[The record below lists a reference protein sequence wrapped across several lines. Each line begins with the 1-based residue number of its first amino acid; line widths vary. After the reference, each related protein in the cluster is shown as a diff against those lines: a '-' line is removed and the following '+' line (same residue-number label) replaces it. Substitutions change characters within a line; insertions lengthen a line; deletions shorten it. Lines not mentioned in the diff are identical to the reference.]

1 MECGCRARCPTYPQD
16 PNSDEKSMTYIFV
29 GIPPRRDSP
38 AKGIFQSSLI
48 KSLADLLEKEYG
60 KKMLQPSSDPLS
72 ELIATILSQN
82 TSDHNSHRA
91 FRSLR
96 KTFRSWDE
104 LRTASLGKISR
115 SIKTGGLEQVK
126 AGRIKR
132 ILNQIYE
139 ERGRVTLS
147 FLRRWET
154 EKIRKYLSG
163 FKGVGEK
170 TIACVLLFS
179 LGRPVFPV
187 DTHILR
193 VSKRLGL
200 IPAKADSKRANQI
213 LQNKIPE
220 NLVYSFHLN
229 LIQHGR
235 KICKAG
241 NPLCGE
247 CILYQKCEFREKHK
261 YI

>member
-1 MECGCRARCPTYPQD
+1 MPKIR
-16 PNSDEKSMTYIFV
+16 KSSKY
-29 GIPPRRDSP
+29 
-38 AKGIFQSSLI
+38 I
-48 KSLADLLEKEYG
+48 KSLANLLEKEYG
-60 KKMLQPSSDPLS
+60 KKILQLSSDPLS

-91 FRSLR
+91 FRSLK
-96 KTFRSWDE
+96 KTFKSWDE
-104 LRTASLGKISR
+104 LRTAPLGKISR
-115 SIKTGGLEQVK
+115 SIKTGGLEKVK
-126 AGRIKR
+126 ALRIKR
-132 ILNQIYE
+132 LLNQIHE

-147 FLRRWET
+147 FLRRWKT
-154 EKIRKYLSG
+154 EEIKDYLSR

-170 TIACVLLFS
+170 TVACVLLFS

-193 VSKRLGL
+193 VSKRLDL
-200 IPAKADSKRANQI
+200 IPAKADSKKAHQM

-247 CILYQKCEFREKHK
+247 CVLYRRCEFREKHK